1 MLSLISTLGGLLIS
15 GLPSVLGFFQDK
27 SDKAH
32 ELELARMQTERE
44 IQMMEKGFAA
54 QQKVEEI
61 RTDQIEMQ
69 TAAQMQNAALDH
81 DKKVMERASTWVVNY
96 VGTVR
101 PTVTYL
107 FVLELVA
114 INAWL
119 SWNLFKMPGLITSV
133 NDLTVIGELIFSSD
147 EMAMLGGI
155 IGFWFGS
162 RSWSKKWRSAKKA
175 NT

>member
-15 GLPSVLGFFQDK
+15 GLPSLMGFFQDK

-32 ELELARMQTERE
+32 ELELAKMQTERE
-44 IQMMEKGFAA
+44 LQMMERGFIA

-61 RTDQIEMQ
+61 RTDQVEMQ

-107 FVLELVA
+107 FVIELVI
-114 INAWL
+114 INFWL
-119 SWNLFKMPGLITSV
+119 CYQLFKMPGLITGV
-133 NDLTVIGELIFSSD
+133 QDLEVISEMIFSSD

-162 RSWSKKWRSAKKA
+162 RNWDKKK
-175 NT
+175 

>member
-1 MLSLISTLGGLLIS
+1 MLSLFSTLGGLLIS

-32 ELELARMQTERE
+32 ELELAKMQTERE
-44 IQMMEKGFAA
+44 IQMMERGFVA

-61 RTDQIEMQ
+61 RTDQVEMQ

-107 FVLELVA
+107 FVIELIA
-114 INAWL
+114 INLWL
-119 SWNLFKMPGLITSV
+119 CYQLFKIPNLINGV
-133 NDLTVIGELIFSSD
+133 DDLSVIGELIFSSD

-162 RSWSKKWRSAKKA
+162 RNWDKKK
-175 NT
+175 

>member
-1 MLSLISTLGGLLIS
+1 MLSLISTIGGLLVS
-15 GLPSVLGFFQDK
+15 GLPSLLGFFQDK

-32 ELELARMQTERE
+32 ELELAKMQTERE
-44 IQMMEKGFAA
+44 IQMMERGFIA

-61 RTDQIEMQ
+61 RTDQVEMQ

-81 DKKVMERASTWVVNY
+81 DKKVMEKASTWVVNY

-107 FVLELVA
+107 FVIELVL
-114 INAWL
+114 INFWL
-119 SWNLFKMPGLITSV
+119 CYKLFSMPGLINGV
-133 NDLTVIGELIFSSD
+133 DDLTVISEMIFSSD

-162 RSWSKKWRSAKKA
+162 RNWDKKK
-175 NT
+175 

>member
-15 GLPSVLGFFQDK
+15 GLPNVMGFFQDK
-27 SDKAH
+27 ADKAH
-32 ELELARMQTERE
+32 ELKLAQMQTERE
-44 IQMMEKGFAA
+44 LQMMERGFIA

-61 RTDQIEMQ
+61 RTDQVEMQ

-107 FVLELVA
+107 FVAELIA
-114 INAWL
+114 INFWL
-119 SWNLFKMPGLITSV
+119 CYQLFKIPGLINGV
-133 NDLTVIGELIFSSD
+133 DDLNVISEMIFSSD

-162 RSWSKKWRSAKKA
+162 RNWDKKK
-175 NT
+175 

>member
-1 MLSLISTLGGLLIS
+1 MLSLISTLGGLLVS
-15 GLPSVLGFFQDK
+15 GLPSLLGFFQDK
-27 SDKAH
+27 SDKSH
-32 ELELARMQTERE
+32 ELALAQMQTERE
-44 IQMMEKGFAA
+44 LQMMERGFIA
-54 QQKVEEI
+54 QQRVEEI
-61 RTDQIEMQ
+61 RTDQVEME

-107 FVLELVA
+107 FVAELIA
-114 INAWL
+114 INFWL
-119 SWNLFKMPGLITSV
+119 CYQLFKIPNLINGV
-133 NDLTVIGELIFSSD
+133 DDLVIIGELIFSSD

-162 RSWSKKWRSAKKA
+162 RNWDKKK
-175 NT
+175 

>member
-1 MLSLISTLGGLLIS
+1 M
-15 GLPSVLGFFQDK
+15 GFFQDK

-32 ELELARMQTERE
+32 ELELAKMQTERE
-44 IQMMEKGFAA
+44 IQMMERGFAA

-119 SWNLFKMPGLITSV
+119 AWNLFKMPGLITSV

-162 RSWSKKWRSAKKA
+162 RNWDKKK
-175 NT
+175 